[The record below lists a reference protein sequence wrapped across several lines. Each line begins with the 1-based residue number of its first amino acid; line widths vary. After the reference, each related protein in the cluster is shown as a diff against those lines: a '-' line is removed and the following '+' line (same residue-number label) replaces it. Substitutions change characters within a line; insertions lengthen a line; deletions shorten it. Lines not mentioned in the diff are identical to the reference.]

1 MGLKEKIPAA
11 EQLLVTDVDTELG
24 PRQIRFYWGDISTL
38 IKKDSVVII
47 STNCFQPNITG
58 MAWSKIVE
66 KFPEIE
72 ERESD
77 FKEVIISS
85 PDSSL
90 WPMGE
95 EDHLTCV
102 KYSNDEN
109 CRFPPAILVS
119 PEYQDIDVR
128 RLFVVRSL
136 PKGKAGGADLSLIE
150 KYQNMVKTCF
160 PAIKAV
166 EAQEQMHSAK
176 PEAYEHVVLSA
187 LSGRQGYDTYMGR
200 TESTGLIFEELR
212 KSAES
217 WLRASPW
224 WRCIDIVCWD
234 PGKNKEDILMELR
247 NSIGLEK
254 GAREKPESLTCL
266 HQEVIKALKD
276 LKRICVH
283 TITFKGKDADSL
295 LEEIERLD
303 KVLSLDDL
311 LFKEVGSAAGTLTE
325 ALVKWLARD
334 IFGKGVALKKTFEK
348 NIELLGESK
357 ENKPKVSKWV
367 ISFLQTLRVLRN
379 CSAHAAD
386 GDGKHSVI
394 LPNTLAEEDMT
405 VLFANLK
412 RVLRLLLERIQQNNP
427 G

>member
-11 EQLLVTDVDTELG
+11 EQLFVTDVDTELG

-47 STNCFQPNITG
+47 STTCYRPKITG
-58 MAWSKIVE
+58 MAWRKILE

-72 ERESD
+72 ESETD

-95 EDHLTCV
+95 EDHLKCV
-102 KYSNDEN
+102 KYSNDEK

-119 PEYQDIDVR
+119 PPYPDLDIK

-136 PKGKAGGADLSLIE
+136 PKGKASRADLSLIE
-150 KYQNMVKTCF
+150 KYKSMVNTCF

-187 LSGRQGYDTYMGR
+187 LSGRQGYDAMGS
-200 TESTGLIFEELR
+200 TENLGLIFAELLN
-212 KSAES
+212 SAES

-234 PGKNKEDILMELR
+234 PGKNKEDILIELR

-254 GAREKPESLTCL
+254 GIREKPESLNYL
-266 HQEVIKALKD
+266 QQEVVKALKD
-276 LKRICVH
+276 LKRICVG
-283 TITFKGKDADSL
+283 TNTFKGKDADSL
-295 LEEIERLD
+295 LDEIERLD
-303 KVLSLDDL
+303 KVLSRDDL
-311 LFKEVGSAAGTLTE
+311 FIKEVGSAAGTLTE

-334 IFGKGVALKKTFEK
+334 IFGKGVALKSTFEK

-386 GDGKHSVI
+386 EDGKHSLT
-394 LPNTLAEEDMT
+394 LPNTLAEEDLT

-412 RVLRLLLERIQQNNP
+412 RVLRLLLERILQKNP
-427 G
+427 S